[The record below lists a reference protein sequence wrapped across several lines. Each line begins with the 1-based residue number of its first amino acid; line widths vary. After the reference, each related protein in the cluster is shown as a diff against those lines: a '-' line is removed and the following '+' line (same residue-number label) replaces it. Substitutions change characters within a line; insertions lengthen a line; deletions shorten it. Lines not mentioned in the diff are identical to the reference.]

1 VLLIIDL
8 YYINI
13 YINNLIDMEINIIKK
28 VGLISNLNEL
38 KTQNYIK
45 EEDYICLIE
54 FLTKHKY
61 LVLLYFNNKYKLY
74 KTIEEMMEI
83 NEYAINFNNTDLCH
97 GYIIKYNKNIHISE
111 LINIKTKE
119 IPKTPINIENIKI
132 DFDFLNKIKY

>member
-1 VLLIIDL
+1 
-8 YYINI
+8 
-13 YINNLIDMEINIIKK
+13 MEINIIKK